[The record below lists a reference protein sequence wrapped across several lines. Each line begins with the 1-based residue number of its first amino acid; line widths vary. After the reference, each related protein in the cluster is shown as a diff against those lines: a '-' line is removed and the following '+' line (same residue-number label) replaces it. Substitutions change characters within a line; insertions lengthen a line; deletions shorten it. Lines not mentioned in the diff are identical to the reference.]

1 MHTPDVM
8 PSNFLTKDESLE
20 HEQEL
25 PNVRFMCGTL
35 GVELPVC
42 VCPFQFRASLS
53 SPYSHFLPN
62 SLNPPSLTPTLHT
75 SYTYYPVTHSFTHSN
90 TNSFLSPPPPPIYY
104 ERNMF
109 YGITAIHVDLYVLYA
124 SYPGTTM
131 STHRREAS
139 RHNSDAIITLGFNVK
154 TDLTEHQE
162 RHFDLEMCKQ

>member
-1 MHTPDVM
+1 M
-8 PSNFLTKDESLE
+8 PSNFLTNDESLE

-42 VCPFQFRASLS
+42 VCPFLFRASLS

-90 TNSFLSPPPPPIYY
+90 TNSFLSPPPPLLSTM
-104 ERNMF
+104 N
-109 YGITAIHVDLYVLYA
+109 
-124 SYPGTTM
+124 GTCSTESQQYTSICM
-131 STHRREAS
+131 SFVRHILVQLCLHIDVKPRETIVTS
-139 RHNSDAIITLGFNVK
+139 SLP
-154 TDLTEHQE
+154 
-162 RHFDLEMCKQ
+162 